1 MDYVTKSTS
10 RKALRQ
16 MAPFV
21 RKLFGVDPTAAFPVL
36 DALEKL
42 PDVFPGSRAE
52 VLPDRELPP
61 GIPARCRPDNEDNF
75 VIEIK
80 ESIYDGA
87 CYKHIG
93 AYRGFIM
100 HEICH
105 IFLYK
110 VGFTPVYTRSFE
122 NNKIPAYCSVEWQT
136 KALCGEVMMP
146 YEPTIGMDKDTIMAT
161 YGVSKG
167 FAETRLKYK

>member
-1 MDYVTKSTS
+1 
-10 RKALRQ
+10 
-16 MAPFV
+16 MAPIV
-21 RKLFGVDPTAAFPVL
+21 RELFGVDKSSAFPVL
-36 DALEKL
+36 EALEKL
-42 PDVFPGSRAE
+42 PDIFPGSLYM
-52 VLPDRELPP
+52 VVSDGCLPLDT
-61 GIPARCRPDNEDNF
+61 PARCKMDDDGNF

-80 ESIYDGA
+80 QSVYNGA
-87 CYKHIG
+87 HYKAIG

-110 VGFTPVYTRSFE
+110 IGFTPVYTRSFD

-146 YEPTIGMDKDTIMAT
+146 YEETKEMCRDEIIKK

-167 FAETRLKYK
+167 FAEKRLSY

>member
-1 MDYVTKSTS
+1 MDYMTKATS

-21 RKLFGVDPTAAFPVL
+21 RKLFHVDQVSEFPVIH
-36 DALEKL
+36 ALEQL
-42 PDVFPGSRAE
+42 QDVFPGCTWE
-52 VLPDRELPP
+52 VVPDDKLPADT
-61 GIPARCRPDNEDNF
+61 PARCRPDAFGNF
-75 VIEIK
+75 HIEIK
-80 ESIYDGA
+80 QSVYDGA
-87 CYKHIG
+87 HFKHIG

-105 IFLYK
+105 IFLYN
-110 VGFTPVYTRSFE
+110 VGFTPIYTRSFE
-122 NNKIPAYCSVEWQT
+122 NNEIPAYCSVEWQT

-146 YEPTIGMDKDTIMAT
+146 YRATFGMDRDTIIKT

-167 FAETRLKYK
+167 FADKRLNY

>member
-1 MDYVTKSTS
+1 MDYMTKPTS

-16 MAPFV
+16 MAFIL
-21 RKLFGVDPTAAFPVL
+21 RKLFGVEQDSEFPVL

-42 PDVFPGSRAE
+42 RDVFPGSYYVIVE
-52 VLPDRELPP
+52 NTKLPADT
-61 GIPARCRPDNEDNF
+61 PARCKVDGDSNF

-80 ESIYDGA
+80 QSVYDGA
-87 CYKHIG
+87 YSKRIG

-105 IFLYK
+105 VFLYK
-110 VGFTPVYTRSFE
+110 VGFTPIYTRSFE

-146 YEPTIGMDKDTIMAT
+146 YYATKGMDADEIISRF
-161 YGVSKG
+161 GVSKG
-167 FAETRLKYK
+167 FAETRLTY

>member
-1 MDYVTKSTS
+1 MDYLTKPTS

-21 RKLFGVDPTAAFPVL
+21 RRIFGVDPTSEFPVL
-36 DALEKL
+36 DALERL
-42 PDVFPGSRAE
+42 PDVFPGSRADI
-52 VLPDRELPP
+52 LPDKKLPP
-61 GIPARCRPDNEDNF
+61 GIPARCKPDDDGNF

-80 ESIYDGA
+80 ESVYDGA
-87 CYKHIG
+87 YSKHIG

-122 NNKIPAYCSVEWQT
+122 NNEIPAYCSVEWQT

-146 YEPTIGMDKDTIMAT
+146 YEATIGMDTYAIMER

-167 FAETRLKYK
+167 FAESRQKYR

>member
-1 MDYVTKSTS
+1 MDYMTRPTS

-16 MAPFV
+16 MAPYV
-21 RKLFGVDPTAAFPVL
+21 RALFNVDKEAPFPVL
-36 DALEKL
+36 EALEKL
-42 PDVFPGSRAE
+42 GDKIPGSSYIVVPDTA
-52 VLPDRELPP
+52 LPADT
-61 GIPARCRPDNEDNF
+61 PALCRKDEQDNF
-75 VIEIK
+75 QIQIK
-80 ESIYDGA
+80 QSVYDGA
-87 CYKHIG
+87 YQKHIG

-122 NNKIPAYCSVEWQT
+122 NNKIVAYRSVEWQT

-146 YEPTIGMDKDTIMAT
+146 YEATRGMSREMIMKT

-167 FAETRLKYK
+167 FADKRLSY

>member
-1 MDYVTKSTS
+1 MDYLTRPTS

-21 RKLFGVDPTAAFPVL
+21 RKLFGVDQTSEFPVL
-36 DALEKL
+36 EALEML
-42 PDVFPGSRAE
+42 PDAFPGSRAE
-52 VLPDRELPP
+52 IVPDYEMPA
-61 GIPARCRPDNEDNF
+61 GIPARCRPDTEGNF

-80 ESIYDGA
+80 ESVYNGA
-87 CYKHIG
+87 YNKHIG

-105 IFLYK
+105 VFLYK
-110 VGFTPVYTRSFE
+110 VGFTPTYARSFE
-122 NNKIPAYCSVEWQT
+122 NNEIPAYCSVEWQT

-146 YEPTIGMDKDTIMAT
+146 YAVTTGMDKETIMDT
-161 YGVSKG
+161 FGVSKG
-167 FAETRLKYK
+167 FAEARLSYK